1 LTDDFNKKPTKAV
14 FIPHRSRLSI
24 IKQEDFNTERSVDQ
38 KRRSSETSKRSNTA
52 PSGLETPDDLEA
64 ALFDDKASRGE
75 SAMANGSSRMYSLS
89 EMAECH
95 SSAPAIFDISPHLYS
110 VPRQGSQ
117 QEAYSGSI
125 NEDQESLSSKL
136 SELQQ
141 TKDDL
146 EAKMTQYKVEL
157 KSTNL
162 EQQSSNRRL
171 REVLKL
177 KRDTTQRLR
186 ELESTMG
193 QYEGRLKA
201 AEDEARVLRRGSIDD
216 AVRIIQLECQNAE
229 LAEQLQRSSS
239 QDAHSII

>member
-1 LTDDFNKKPTKAV
+1 V
-14 FIPHRSRLSI
+14 
-24 IKQEDFNTERSVDQ
+24 
-38 KRRSSETSKRSNTA
+38 
-52 PSGLETPDDLEA
+52 
-64 ALFDDKASRGE
+64 
-75 SAMANGSSRMYSLS
+75 
-89 EMAECH
+89 
-95 SSAPAIFDISPHLYS
+95 
-110 VPRQGSQ
+110 
-117 QEAYSGSI
+117 SI
-125 NEDQESLSSKL
+125 NEEQESLCSKL

-146 EAKMTQYKVEL
+146 EARMTEYKVEL
-157 KSTNL
+157 KSTSR

-193 QYEGRLKA
+193 HHEGRLKA

-229 LAEQLQRSSS
+229 LAEQLQQSSFHYNEE
-239 QDAHSII
+239 AHSITIT